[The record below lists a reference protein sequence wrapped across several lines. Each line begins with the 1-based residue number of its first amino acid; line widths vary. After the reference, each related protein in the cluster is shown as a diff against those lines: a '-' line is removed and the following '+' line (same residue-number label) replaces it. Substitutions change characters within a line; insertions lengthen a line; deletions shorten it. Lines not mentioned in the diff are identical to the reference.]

1 MAACTRLRHN
11 RAMKRR
17 LPAFALL
24 PCVVLAACDAPA
36 PRAPPAPVPALAA
49 GDGSIQWQGR
59 LPCAD
64 CSAIE
69 VQLQLQRAGT
79 RRDYILTEVYRAAA
93 GDARFLERG
102 QWRQQQ
108 ALLHLRGSDGSRRVY
123 ALLPDGRLQPRDRHG
138 RALLPRRDDDALVPV
153 AATTAP

>member
-11 RAMKRR
+11 RAMKRL

-24 PCVVLAACDAPA
+24 PCVLLAACDAPA
-36 PRAPPAPVPALAA
+36 PRTPRAQPPTLAA

-69 VQLQLQRAGT
+69 VHLQLQRAGA
-79 RRDYILTEVYRAAA
+79 RRDYILVESYRAVD
-93 GDARFLERG
+93 GGERFLERG

-108 ALLHLRGSDGSRRVY
+108 ALLHLHGSDGSRRVY

-138 RALLPRRDDDALVPV
+138 RALSPRRDDALVPV
-153 AATTAP
+153 TATAAP